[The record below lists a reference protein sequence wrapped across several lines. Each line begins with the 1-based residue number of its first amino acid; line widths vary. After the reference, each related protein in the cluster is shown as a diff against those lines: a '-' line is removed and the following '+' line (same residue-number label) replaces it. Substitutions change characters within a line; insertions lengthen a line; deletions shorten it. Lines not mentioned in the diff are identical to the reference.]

1 MKVHPDGVRWF
12 VCGIPILHEEMNH
25 NDDYDAT

>member
-1 MKVHPDGVRWF
+1 MLACDGVRWF